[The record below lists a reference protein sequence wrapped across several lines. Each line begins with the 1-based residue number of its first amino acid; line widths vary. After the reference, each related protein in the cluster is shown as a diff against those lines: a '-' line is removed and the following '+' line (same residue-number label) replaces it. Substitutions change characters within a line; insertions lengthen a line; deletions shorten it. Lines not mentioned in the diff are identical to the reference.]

1 MRSTI
6 PRLTDDPFTL
16 AISNGRLYVRTA
28 SILTF
33 MSGLSLALEP
43 LFRHSSHHYTNYFLP
58 IGARRVADFTSL
70 FIGLIL
76 IYLAYELSQHKHSAW
91 LITLIAS
98 AISLCIGLI
107 IDEPI
112 VHGFFAITLIAMLI
126 AGRNQ
131 FIVKSHATNL
141 RLSFIALVGSVMF
154 ALIYG
159 TLGFWLLDMRDFGI
173 NFSLTDAFENT
184 ISQYLLIGNGELIP
198 HTRYGMWFLES
209 LSVVGIFTIIYCL
222 ITILRPLRY
231 ELRRLPA
238 EREQAEALLKKY
250 GGGSD
255 DYFKLWPHDK
265 SFFFSTDGEAF
276 IAYAVSRGV
285 AVSLADPA
293 GKLES
298 ISKVLHE
305 FRSFCVSNGWLIA
318 FIAASDQYKQLYDQI
333 GFNNILIGADAI
345 IDIEKFINETSR
357 NKYFRNIANRF
368 NKSGVT
374 AQRYLP
380 PHSPELIEELRY
392 VSNDWL
398 KIPGHKQ
405 WQFITGYFSS
415 KYFEYTPLFVVRD
428 DQGRAVAFA
437 NELPSFKAGEA
448 TVDLMR
454 HKRNAPKNVM
464 DFMFIKLITILHDEG
479 IQQFNLGISPLA
491 RQSFSGNS
499 EKLID
504 YIYLASQ
511 RFVSTKG
518 LHQYKSK
525 FDPDWDPRYVYYLG
539 STSSLPVI
547 GLAVSKLSI
556 YKHAKN

>member
-1 MRSTI
+1 MYNKI
-6 PRLTDDPFTL
+6 PQPTDDTFTL
-16 AISNGRLYVRTA
+16 AITNGRLYVRSA
-28 SILTF
+28 SFLTF
-33 MSGLSLALEP
+33 MSGLSLVLEP
-43 LFRHSSHHYTNYFLP
+43 LLRHTTHHYTSYFIP
-58 IGARRVADFTSL
+58 IGARNVAYFTSL
-70 FIGLIL
+70 FLGLVL

-91 LITLIAS
+91 LITLGAS
-98 AISLCIGLI
+98 ALSLCIGVL

-112 VHGFFAITLIAMLI
+112 IHGIFAITLIAMLI

-131 FIVKSHATNL
+131 FIVRSHATNL
-141 RLSFIALVGSVMF
+141 RLSLIALGGSILF
-154 ALIYG
+154 ALAYG
-159 TLGFWLLDMRDFGI
+159 TLGFWLLDMRDFGV
-173 NFSLTDAFENT
+173 NFSLLDAFENT
-184 ISQYLLIGNGELIP
+184 LSQYVLLGNSELIP
-198 HTRYGMWFLES
+198 HTHYGMWFLES
-209 LSVVGIFTIIYCL
+209 LSIVGVATIIYCL
-222 ITILRPLRY
+222 FTILRPLRY

-238 EREQAEALLKKY
+238 EREQAELLLQKY
-250 GGGSD
+250 GGGID
-255 DYFKLWPHDK
+255 DYFKLWPRDK
-265 SFFFSTDGEAF
+265 SFFFSLDGESF

-285 AVSLADPA
+285 AVCFADPA
-293 GKLES
+293 GKPES
-298 ISKVLHE
+298 IPKVMHE

-318 FIAASDQYKQLYDQI
+318 HVAASNMYKSLYEQS
-333 GFNNILIGADAI
+333 GFSSMLIGADAI
-345 IDIEKFINETSR
+345 IDVTKFMTETSR

-380 PHSPELIEELRY
+380 PHSPELIDELRY

-415 KYFEYTPLFVVRD
+415 KYFESTPLFVVRD
-428 DQGRAVAFA
+428 GEGRAVAFA

-464 DFMFIKLITILHDEG
+464 DFMFIKLIAQLQEDG
-479 IQQFNLGISPLA
+479 VQKFNLGISPLA
-491 RQSFSGNS
+491 RQTFSGNN
-499 EKLID
+499 EKLLD

-525 FDPDWDPRYVYYLG
+525 FEPDWDPRYVYYLG

-556 YKHAKN
+556 YKHT